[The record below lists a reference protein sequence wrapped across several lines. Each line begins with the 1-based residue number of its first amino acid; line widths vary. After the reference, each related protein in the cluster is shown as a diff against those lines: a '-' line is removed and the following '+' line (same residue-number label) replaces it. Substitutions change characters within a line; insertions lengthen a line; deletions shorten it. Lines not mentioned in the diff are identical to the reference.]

1 MTITIKLI
9 AYSAIC
15 VSTLLLVSNLLAKKY
30 NESLNNLMSI
40 GVFLFILLSNVD
52 PPCMVGP
59 KEAVAPKTNSLIT
72 GERQTDSSD
81 YTQLGTVESQVSLQE
96 STAQELQSTVKD
108 CEKTASFTQDFAVG
122 GRGHISSKFSD
133 SSSGNGKFGCFS
145 GSLE

>member
-1 MTITIKLI
+1 MSIIVKW
-9 AYSAIC
+9 
-15 VSTLLLVSNLLAKKY
+15 LLCGGVCIGAFSLVSNLRARKY

-72 GERQTDSSD
+72 GERQTDSGD

-122 GRGHISSKFSD
+122 GPGPCLFQV
-133 SSSGNGKFGCFS
+133 
-145 GSLE
+145 L